1 MPERILII
9 KIAALGDAVMASTL
23 VPAIRRRWPDA
34 KIGWAAG
41 TGIAPLVRLIEGVDE
56 VIEVDDKLL
65 LGGTW
70 LSAVVATVRAW
81 RLIGRRWDRVYV
93 AHTDSRY
100 AWLSTFAGA
109 RTTIRFSGDHARRP
123 GRWYGGEYMRM
134 VTATTGEV
142 ADVSALA
149 ELKTA
154 SLPEPPAIDRK
165 NGLVVVAPGGARNLL
180 RDDSLRRWPIELWV
194 ATVTRLV
201 AQQYTVVAI
210 GEKGDAVECEFCG
223 YAGAL
228 NLCGQTSLTSLM
240 SLLQSADLLIT
251 HDSGP
256 MHLAIA
262 LKRPVVALFGP
273 TSPFEFV
280 PRGAN
285 VTVLTRAQTLA
296 CAPCYN
302 GSGFA
307 ECSNNLC
314 INRVP
319 VDEVTHAAER
329 MLAGAPSELWSGAA

>member
-1 MPERILII
+1 
-9 KIAALGDAVMASTL
+9 MASTL

-34 KIGWAAG
+34 RIGWAAG
-41 TGIAPLVRLIEGVDE
+41 TSIAPLVRLIEGVDE

-70 LSAVVATVRAW
+70 LSAVVASVRAW

-109 RTTIRFSGDHARRP
+109 RTTVRFSGDNARRP
-123 GRWYGGEYMRM
+123 GHWYGGEYLRM
-134 VTATTGEV
+134 IDATADQD

-154 SLPEPPAIDRK
+154 LLPKPPSIDRK

-180 RDDSLRRWPIELWV
+180 RDDSLRRWPIEAWV

-210 GEKGDAVECEFCG
+210 GGRSDAVECEFCG

-228 NLCGQTSLTSLM
+228 NLCDQTSLTSLM

-256 MHLAIA
+256 MHLAII
-262 LKRPVVALFGP
+262 LRRPVVALFGP
-273 TSPFEFV
+273 TSPLEFV

-285 VTVLTRAQTLA
+285 VTALTRASELT
-296 CAPCYN
+296 CAPCYS
-302 GSGFA
+302 GTGFA
-307 ECSNNLC
+307 ECSDNLC

-319 VDEVTHAAER
+319 AIEVTRAAER
-329 MLAGAPSELWSGAA
+329 MLAGAPAELWSGVA

>member
-1 MPERILII
+1 
-9 KIAALGDAVMASTL
+9 MASTL
-23 VPAIRRRWPDA
+23 VPALRRRWPDA

-41 TGIAPLVRLIEGVDE
+41 TGIAPLVRLIEGVDD

-70 LSAVVATVRAW
+70 LSAVVAMVRTW

-100 AWLSTFAGA
+100 AWLSMFAGA
-109 RTTIRFSGDHARRP
+109 RTTVQFSGENARRP
-123 GRWYGGEYMRM
+123 GHWYGGEYLRM
-134 VTATTGEV
+134 IDGIADDD

-154 SLPEPPAIDRK
+154 MLPEPRAIDRK

-180 RDDSLRRWPIELWV
+180 RDDNLRRWPIELWV
-194 ATVTRLV
+194 ATVTQLV

-228 NLCGQTSLTSLM
+228 NLCSQTSLTSLM

-273 TSPFEFV
+273 TSPLEFV
-280 PRGAN
+280 PSGAN
-285 VTVLTRAQTLA
+285 VTVLTRAKTVA

-302 GSGFA
+302 GSGFD

-319 VDEVTHAAER
+319 ANEVTRAAER
-329 MLAGAPSELWSGAA
+329 MLTGAPSELWSGVA